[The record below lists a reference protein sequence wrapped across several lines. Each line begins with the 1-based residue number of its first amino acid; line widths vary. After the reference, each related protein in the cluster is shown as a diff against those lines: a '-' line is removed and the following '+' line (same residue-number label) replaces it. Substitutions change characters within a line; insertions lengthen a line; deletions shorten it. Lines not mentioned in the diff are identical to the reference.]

1 MIVSSLAMSLHAAI
15 FDLNGTLVD
24 DIAYHYQAWSQL
36 ATKHGFA
43 MSEAIFQSF
52 NGQKNE
58 DIFPRLLGGAVDR
71 EQMEALARE
80 KEELYRTLYR
90 PHLAPV
96 RGAPALLQRL
106 RARGVALAV
115 ASSAP
120 VENRD
125 MVIDGLGWRAT
136 FDLVVANEGLRG
148 KPAPDIFRSASERLA
163 VPPRSCLVF
172 EDAENGVLAARA
184 GGFACVGVT
193 TNVAA
198 QVLRDAGAVITV
210 PDFEALPDDLDALV
224 G

>member
-1 MIVSSLAMSLHAAI
+1 MGLHAAI

-24 DIAYHYQAWSQL
+24 DIAYHYEAWCSL
-36 ATKHGFA
+36 AKRHGFA
-43 MSEAIFQSF
+43 MTEAIFQSF

-58 DIFPRLLGGAVDR
+58 DIFPKLMGDGVDR
-71 EQMEALARE
+71 EQMETLGRE
-80 KEELYRTLYR
+80 KEKLYRTLYR

-96 RGAPALLQRL
+96 RGIEPLLQRL

-125 MVIDGLGWRAT
+125 MVIDGLNWRAT
-136 FDLVVANEGLRG
+136 FDIVVANEGLRG
-148 KPAPDIFRSASERLA
+148 KPAPDIFRAASEKLG

-210 PDFEALPDDLDALV
+210 PDFDALPDDLDALLALAV
-224 G
+224 

>member
-1 MIVSSLAMSLHAAI
+1 MGLLAAI

-24 DIAYHYQAWSQL
+24 DIAYHYQAWCSL
-36 ATKHGFA
+36 ADRHDFA
-43 MSEAIFQSF
+43 MSAAIFQSF

-58 DIFPRLLGGAVDR
+58 DIFPKLLGGSTDAAR
-71 EQMEALARE
+71 MEALARE
-80 KEELYRTLYR
+80 KEELYRELYR
-90 PHLAPV
+90 PHLAPAQ
-96 RGAPALLQRL
+96 GIEPLLQRL
-106 RARGVALAV
+106 RARGVAIAV

-120 VENRD
+120 IENRD

-148 KPAPDIFRSASERLA
+148 KPAPDIFRAASEKLR

-193 TNVAA
+193 TNVDA
-198 QVLRDAGAVITV
+198 QVLRGAGAVITV
-210 PDFEALPDDLDALV
+210 PHFDALPDDLDALV